1 MALRPTKLPLWASVD
16 EIDPITGNP
25 NKVEPPLQWKNS
37 GVKHRQPVPRQ
48 YINYNNDLICD
59 WIEYI
64 DEQLLA
70 PDPLPNI
77 LGAVYPVGSIHLSIN
92 AANPATYGFPGTWS
106 AISQGRA
113 LFGVNEGDS
122 NFNAVRKTG
131 GSQSHGHTAGADGGH
146 KHGGVTGNTTL
157 TIAQMPAHN
166 HTIAPGALVSGSG
179 DSEGS
184 SGRYDQAVGPDTTS
198 IQDEGGGLP
207 HNHLIFTDGIHTH
220 AVTSAMHLNPYYCV
234 YIWERV
240 S

>member
-59 WIEYI
+59 WLEYL
-64 DEQLLA
+64 DEQVSA
-70 PDPLPNI
+70 PTPIPNI
-77 LGAVYPVGSIHLSIN
+77 LEAVYPVGSIHLSIN

-113 LFGVNEGDS
+113 LFGVNTGDS
-122 NFNAVRKTG
+122 NFNIVKKTG
-131 GSQSHGHTAGADGGH
+131 GDKTHSHSGSTGGTAI
-146 KHGGVTGNTTL
+146 TE
-157 TIAQMPAHN
+157 AQMPLHEHAQKTYMGGAFERGGGATAAVVLNHSGRNNGTVDDTGNSTLYTDTFTQTTGGGATHN
-166 HTIAPGALVSGSG
+166 HTI
-179 DSEGS
+179 S
-184 SGRYDQAVGPDTTS
+184 SS
-198 IQDEGGGLP
+198 SSLP
-207 HNHLIFTDGIHTH
+207 
-220 AVTSAMHLNPYYCV
+220 PYYCV